1 MHESAPARTCLIPVL
16 ISLLLLLGCLAET
29 PIGPFR
35 ATMTAPDL
43 QYLPPAKIRTTM
55 WVLAAET
62 QHLERLMSDPT
73 DEERKAM
80 QSLVSGS
87 LGRMRNA
94 ARTLDEPGR
103 STQHPLLNQNLERFL
118 GRLVRA
124 KRAVDRE
131 PPNYFP
137 ASSIAGSC
145 SLCHGGR
152 SETVMHEGDRVQHG
166 L

>member
-1 MHESAPARTCLIPVL
+1 MHESAAARTCLIPALV
-16 ISLLLLLGCLAET
+16 SLLLLLGCLAET
-29 PIGPFR
+29 PIGPYR
-35 ATMTAPDL
+35 ATMMAPDL

-73 DEERKAM
+73 NEEREAM
-80 QSLVSGS
+80 QSLVSGA
-87 LGRMRNA
+87 LERMRMA
-94 ARTLDEPGR
+94 ARTLDKPGR
-103 STQHPLLNQNLERFL
+103 STQHPLLNQLLERFL
-118 GRLVRA
+118 GRLDRA
-124 KRAVDRE
+124 RRAVDRE

-145 SLCHGGR
+145 ALCHGGM
-152 SETVMHEGDRVQHG
+152 SETVMLEGDRVQRG